1 MLSSNK
7 NILETLSVLRQHGVH
22 DFVLC
27 PGSRNAPISHSVCQI
42 EDFCAHTATDERSAG
57 FMALGMALATHAPV
71 AVVVTSGSALANLYP
86 AACEAFYQHAPLVF
100 ISADRPAA
108 WIGQMD
114 GQTMPQEG
122 ALGKMVKMSVSL
134 PEDNLWHANRLLNEA
149 MLACKDRLPQ
159 GPVHINIPIS
169 EPVYKFNAKSL
180 PEARVIRLRNI
191 SLWHKTPENEQD
203 CLVLPQGR
211 TLIVI
216 GQLHITEQAIPFILQ
231 QVSANFRIVAENLS
245 KTPTPDCTNPCQID
259 WTRMKRVDRLITLGG
274 HIVNKELKEFFRKHK
289 PKEHWHVSP
298 DGAVADTF
306 CCQTHAVVAS
316 VAEFLNYMLLC
327 NTSKCKPLKLPL
339 KDTGAGTADPRV
351 DLLAELFS
359 KLPETVNVHLANSST
374 VRLAQQAMTAY
385 RNYVYPMIF
394 CNRGINGIEGCVST
408 AVGFA
413 MAVPKTER
421 LVLVTGDL
429 AFFYD
434 SNALWNEALPAN
446 IGILLLNNGEGGIF
460 RQVKGFGENPM
471 AQGFH
476 HATAEGICH
485 QNGVTYVAIHNID
498 ELYQQIERLTDEEA
512 PIVMEVF
519 TDAEIDKQELIN
531 IYNSFKL

>member
-149 MLACKDRLPQ
+149 ILACKDRLPQ

-169 EPVYKFNAKSL
+169 EPVYKFNAKVL

-316 VAEFLNYMLLC
+316 PAEFLNYMLLC

-394 CNRGINGIEGCVST
+394 CNRGINGIEGSLST
-408 AVGFA
+408 AVGYA
-413 MAVPKTER
+413 KARPKEP
-421 LVLVTGDL
+421 VFIVIGDL
-429 AFFYD
+429 SFFYD
-434 SNALWNEALPAN
+434 HNALWNAPLPPN
-446 IGILLLNNGEGGIF
+446 LHILLLNDGHGSIFNTLPVPQAPMQSRDAITGTHSLKAEDTARMYGIHYLHGREHMDEFINAEDTTILEIKENGK
-460 RQVKGFGENPM
+460 RK
-471 AQGFH
+471 
-476 HATAEGICH
+476 T
-485 QNGVTYVAIHNID
+485 
-498 ELYQQIERLTDEEA
+498 ER
-512 PIVMEVF
+512 
-519 TDAEIDKQELIN
+519 
-531 IYNSFKL
+531 